1 MTAIP
6 TIKVKRDGPKGYRLI
21 NLSDFN
27 PKVHVAF
34 EAPARAVEPGEPAPA
49 PVATEPNDASPSA
62 APVVAKG
69 PRGLWFVMNGEERVS
84 KGFRSEAE
92 AVKAAGG

>member
-1 MTAIP
+1 MAAIP
-6 TIKVKRDGPKGYRLI
+6 TVKVVHPGGYAII

-34 EAPARAVEPGEPAPA
+34 DAPAKAVEPVEPPPA
-49 PVATEPNDASPSA
+49 PVAPEPAETPPNA

-84 KGFRSEAE
+84 KGFKTEAE
-92 AVKAAGG
+92 ALASLEG